1 MFRMSFQG
9 DPTGSESEPILSIAS
24 RINDMRFA
32 IIPLLLVV
40 VWGGSLAAQDQR
52 TGTGAGSYPRTSPQE
67 PLARA
72 LSLKKSAELL
82 DAVAVDWTRQRK
94 CGTCHTNYPYL
105 MARPALKEFS
115 SPAMA
120 EVRGFFENRVA
131 HWDDRDKGSKPR
143 WDTEVVATAAALAIN
158 DAATTGTL
166 HPLTR
171 RALDRMWTLQK
182 PDGDWDWLKC
192 DWPPY
197 EHDDYYGAIV
207 AALGAGHAP
216 GHYSR
221 SQSAQRGLDR
231 LRTYFQKNPA
241 PDLHHQTMLL
251 WASTRLDGLMDAARK
266 EATIQKLRQTAAER
280 RRLEPAVARPL
291 ETPRRHGERPQLL
304 QRRLRD
310 RPGGLRAP
318 PGECSGHRS
327 GHPARSRMAQG
338 QPAHFGTLVHQV
350 AQQ

>member
-1 MFRMSFQG
+1 MK
-9 DPTGSESEPILSIAS
+9 L
-24 RINDMRFA
+24 A
-32 IIPLLLVV
+32 IIPLLFAM
-40 VWGGSLAAQDQR
+40 VWGSSLAAQDQR
-52 TGTGAGSYPRTSPQE
+52 PGTAAGSYLRTSSQE

-72 LSLKKSAELL
+72 LSLKKTAELL
-82 DAVAVDWTRQRK
+82 DTVAVDWTRQRK

-131 HWDDRDKGSKPR
+131 HWDDRNKESKPR

-158 DAATTGTL
+158 DAVTTGAI

-182 PDGDWDWLKC
+182 PDGGWDWLKC

-216 GHYSR
+216 GNYSR
-221 SQSAQRGLDR
+221 SQSAQARSG
-231 LRTYFQKNPA
+231 PA
-241 PDLHHQTMLL
+241 PDLLPEESSPRSAPPDD
-251 WASTRLDGLMDAARK
+251 ASLGLDPARRSDGCSS
-266 EATIQKLRQTAAER
+266 EGSDHPETSPTAAKR
-280 RRLEPAVARPL
+280 RRLEPAIAGPL

-304 QRRLRD
+304 ERRLRD
-310 RPGGLRAP
+310 RSGRFRAP
-318 PGECSGHRS
+318 PG
-327 GHPARSRMAQG
+327 
-338 QPAHFGTLVHQV
+338 
-350 AQQ
+350 